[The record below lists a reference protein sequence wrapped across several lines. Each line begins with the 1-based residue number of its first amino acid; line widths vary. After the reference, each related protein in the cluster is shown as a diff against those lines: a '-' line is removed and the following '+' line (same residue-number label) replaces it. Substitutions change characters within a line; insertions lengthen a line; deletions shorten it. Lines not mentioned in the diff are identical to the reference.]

1 MPGSF
6 IHSMSCRTVTIVKT
20 VIRST
25 EPRHVSSHTNC
36 TQSHKWCV
44 QSIDCVYVGAT
55 GEPSSQ
61 RGCKWGIRQHLK
73 ADEGSLAVG
82 KANWLVFFNPGR
94 GGFFF
99 FFLKQSRNITI
110 IQPIAF
116 LQGSWRL
123 SWGLLFLL
131 FQNPLKVIFLSIEC
145 SYFIFQR
152 SPVPVEGLK

>member
-1 MPGSF
+1 M
-6 IHSMSCRTVTIVKT
+6 
-20 VIRST
+20 
-25 EPRHVSSHTNC
+25 
-36 TQSHKWCV
+36 
-44 QSIDCVYVGAT
+44 GASE
-55 GEPSSQ
+55 GFS
-61 RGCKWGIRQHLK
+61 KHLK
-73 ADEGSLAVG
+73 ADDGSPAVG

-94 GGFFF
+94 NF

-116 LQGSWRL
+116 LQGSGRL

>member
-1 MPGSF
+1 MLRNTDYRENCEETEAQSRRLSAHMQILHARGA
-6 IHSMSCRTVTIVKT
+6 
-20 VIRST
+20 RSDMFRLLIT
-25 EPRHVSSHTNC
+25 LMWEPRESLLLS
-36 TQSHKWCV
+36 
-44 QSIDCVYVGAT
+44 VGASE
-55 GEPSSQ
+55 GF
-61 RGCKWGIRQHLK
+61 GKHLK
-73 ADEGSLAVG
+73 ADDGSPAVG

-94 GGFFF
+94 N

-116 LQGSWRL
+116 LQGSGRL